1 MPLGL
6 CDSLLDDCDLQKT
19 IPAKCFSAFAKWKE
33 KEGKTATIFRLLQA
47 LCESDLI
54 GTAEELIDKLH
65 LSGTFMLYNHTECA
79 SNCISRRKEIQ
90 KLIEEIS
97 G

>member
-1 MPLGL
+1 MLLGL

-79 SNCISRRKEIQ
+79 SNCMSRRKEIQ